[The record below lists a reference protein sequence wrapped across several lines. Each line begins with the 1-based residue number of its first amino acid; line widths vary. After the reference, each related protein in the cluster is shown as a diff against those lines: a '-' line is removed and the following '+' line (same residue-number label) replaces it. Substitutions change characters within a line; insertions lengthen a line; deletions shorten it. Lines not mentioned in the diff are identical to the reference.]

1 MPAVAPIAPPFPTS
15 PTRLRLTMLGSG
27 TSTGVPVVGCDCAV
41 CRSADPRNRRM
52 RPGLRLEFG
61 GGSVIVDTSPDFREQ
76 ALRFGID
83 RVDAVLYTHSH
94 ADHVFGLDDLRI
106 FNFRQRGS
114 IPCYGSAET
123 MRRMRQIFTYVFED
137 GQEGGGKPRLELVP
151 VRAPFELLGESI
163 VPVPVAHGGMEVFG
177 FRIGGFACV
186 TDVNS
191 ISEESFGLLEGV
203 ELLVL
208 SALRYRPHPT
218 HFSLAESIA
227 VAQRIGARRTL
238 LTHIAHDI
246 DHGRL
251 LLDLPPGIELGHDGL
266 VASLA

>member
-1 MPAVAPIAPPFPTS
+1 MSSPPLAEATA
-15 PTRLRLTMLGSG
+15 LRLTMLGSG

-41 CRSADPRNRRM
+41 CRSSDPRNRRM
-52 RPGLRLEFG
+52 RPGLRLETAG
-61 GGSVIVDTSPDFREQ
+61 VSLVIDTSPDFREQ

-114 IPCYGSAET
+114 IPCFGSAET
-123 MRRMRQIFTYVFED
+123 MGRMRQIFTYVFEG

-151 VRAPFELLGESI
+151 VRAPFDLLGLRV
-163 VPVPVAHGGMEVFG
+163 VPIPVRHGEMEVFG
-177 FRIGGFACV
+177 YRIGRFACV
-186 TDVNS
+186 TDVNF
-191 ISEESFGLLEGV
+191 IPEESLELLVGV

-218 HFSLAESIA
+218 HFSLSEAIA

-238 LTHIAHDI
+238 LTHIAHDV
-246 DHGRL
+246 DHSRL
-251 LLDLPPGIELGHDGL
+251 ELPLPEGIELGHDGL
-266 VASLA
+266 VATLD

>member
-1 MPAVAPIAPPFPTS
+1 
-15 PTRLRLTMLGSG
+15 
-27 TSTGVPVVGCDCAV
+27 
-41 CRSADPRNRRM
+41 M
-52 RPGLRLEFG
+52 RPGLRLELPG
-61 GGSVIVDTSPDFREQ
+61 GTAIVDTSPDFREQ

-106 FNFRQRGS
+106 YNFRQRGS
-114 IPCYGSAET
+114 IPCYGSAAT
-123 MRRMRQIFTYVFED
+123 MGRMRQIFTYVFED
-137 GQEGGGKPRLELVP
+137 GQDGGGKPKLELHP
-151 VRAPFELLGESI
+151 VREPFELLGERV
-163 VPVPVAHGGMEVFG
+163 VPIPVGHGEMEVFG
-177 FRIGGFACV
+177 YRVGRFACV
-186 TDVNS
+186 TDVNF
-191 ISEESFGLLEGV
+191 ISEESFERLAGV

-246 DHGRL
+246 DHSRL
-251 LLDLPPGIELGHDGL
+251 LVELPAGIELGYDGL
-266 VASLA
+266 VVELA

>member
-1 MPAVAPIAPPFPTS
+1 
-15 PTRLRLTMLGSG
+15 MLGSG

-41 CRSADPRNRRM
+41 CRSPDPRNRRM
-52 RPGLRLEFG
+52 RPGLRLELA
-61 GGSVIVDTSPDFREQ
+61 GGSLVIDTSPDFREQ
-76 ALRFGID
+76 ALRFGVD

-94 ADHVFGLDDLRI
+94 ADHVFGLDDLRS

-114 IPCYGSAET
+114 IPCFGSAET
-123 MRRMRQIFTYVFED
+123 MNRMRQIFSYVFD
-137 GQEGGGKPRLELVP
+137 GGQEGGGKPRLELVA
-151 VRAPFELLGESI
+151 VRAPFDLLGERV
-163 VPVPVAHGGMEVFG
+163 VPIPVGHGEMEVFG
-177 FRIGGFACV
+177 FRVGRFACV
-186 TDVNS
+186 TDVNF
-191 ISEESFGLLEGV
+191 ISEESYGLLAGV

-227 VAQRIGARRTL
+227 VARRIGARRTL

-251 LLDLPPGIELGHDGL
+251 LVDLPAGIELGYDGL
-266 VASLA
+266 VVALD